1 MDWGERMIS
10 RTLDFF
16 DPFEN
21 KEYVMKDV
29 RIKKRY
35 ENDLPIFTVLAQS
48 GDSELM
54 AEMATYGRCCWNIT
68 QPFIWPFWLGI
79 FYNEYPART
88 HTRIT
93 GSNSNVRAKVPT
105 THQKSPTT
113 MNSLTLQMSMNHT
126 QKVTRSAA
134 FAFK

>member
-1 MDWGERMIS
+1 MIS

-16 DPFEN
+16 DLFEN
-21 KEYVMKDV
+21 KESVMKDV

-35 ENDLPIFTVLAQS
+35 ENDLPIFTVLAQL
-48 GDSELM
+48 GEFELM

-88 HTRIT
+88 HTKSLAQIQT
-93 GSNSNVRAKVPT
+93 SAPKYPPPT
-105 THQKSPTT
+105 RKA
-113 MNSLTLQMSMNHT
+113 
-126 QKVTRSAA
+126 RSQ
-134 FAFK
+134 